1 MDYETIS
8 SFLLTNFFLTDWE
21 RTWLESRYVLNNI
34 EDLEIWKKLLK
45 KYVVAV

>member
-1 MDYETIS
+1 MDYETLS

-21 RTWLESRYVLNNI
+21 RAWLESRYVLNNI